1 MLNSESWQSHRGS
14 DESALL
20 EMASAMALSEIE
32 QLGPGG
38 KEKDDASRA
47 TGGAGALRGVDASPF
62 KKANRAT
69 RKALPTPEPKQ
80 EERMSEAE
88 IRAED
93 LRKVV
98 ALGGIWMRMEVF

>member
-1 MLNSESWQSHRGS
+1 MLNRESWQSHRGS

-38 KEKDDASRA
+38 KEQEDATRA
-47 TGGAGALRGVDASPF
+47 TGGAGALRGTSTSPL

-69 RKALPTPEPKQ
+69 PKALITPEPKQ

-98 ALGGIWMRMEVF
+98 ALGWIWMHIEVF